1 MYVILEIVGKP
12 SVVLESD
19 VAVITLMQQYG
30 AQRAFV
36 GDAYDPAIIEH
47 NHLQSMREYSM
58 WAVAKPTEGGGY
70 DLLGLSHLPVIDPV
84 EGEVVCLKLTSE
96 TALENGEYA
105 TKSV

>member
-58 WAVAKPTEGGGY
+58 WAVAKPTEGGY
-70 DLLGLSHLPVIDPV
+70 TLLGLSHLPVIDPV

-96 TALENGEYA
+96 TVLENGEYV